1 MNKNKIIKLLD
12 KYDFDREKIV
22 VASSAALVLL
32 NIKEK
37 TDTIEIHADKNYEKE
52 AKKTYNFQNGIIDDI
67 IYINPTSLDK
77 DIKRSGYY
85 VQSPEEILKIA
96 EEEDKI
102 NIKKYINIKNMNS
115 LSLAYL
121 GDAVYELYIREKLIE
136 SNMKVKELQKQAINY
151 VSAKAQSKF
160 LDKMLEDNFLNKEEI
175 EIVRRA
181 RNHKSH
187 SSKTTDIITYKKST
201 GLEALIGYL
210 KMIKDE
216 KRIEDIMK
224 YIVGE

>member
-1 MNKNKIIKLLD
+1 MNKKEIIKLLD
-12 KYDFDREKIV
+12 KYDLDREKII

-52 AKKTYNFQNGIIDDI
+52 VKKTYNFQNGIIDDI
-67 IYINPTSLDK
+67 IYINPASLDK

-85 VQSPEEILKIA
+85 VQSPEDIIKIA
-96 EEEDKI
+96 DEEDKI

-175 EIVRRA
+175 EIVKRA

-187 SSKTTDIITYKKST
+187 SSKSTDIITYKKST